1 MTAIRD
7 LLSYRLHLVA
17 NLLSRGAE
25 LRYRREFGVS
35 LWEWRTIALL
45 GAATEPLSLNHLA
58 HAAGIHKSQMS
69 RVVSGL
75 AKRRIVTREPDPG
88 DARGVRLALSRTG
101 RRLYD
106 GLISA
111 AAERGVHGLPVG
123 EGKAGVRP
131 RARQARHAGQ
141 GFHSTGKKLKT
152 RITELLGIEHPI
164 FQAAMSWASS
174 NSALVIAVSNAGG
187 MGVLAAGPLRP
198 EDFKRILGEIKNGTR
213 KPFGVNIPLNGARGP
228 ELLEIAF
235 QQKIPVMV
243 ASQGGPR
250 EHLARFRGIGTKWLH
265 VVASVEHAKKA
276 EAAGVDALVVD
287 GAEAGGH
294 PPPSEVGTLVLV
306 RRVLQAV
313 KLPVVASGGV
323 ADGAGV
329 AALLAL
335 GAEAV
340 QLGTRFIATPEA
352 SVHDNYKRA
361 VLDAE
366 VDQTTLV
373 GRGMHP
379 IRLLKNAFSAK
390 YEAAERAGASRDELE
405 TLFQEYSLKQAALRG
420 DIEWG
425 KVEAGQSAGLVH
437 EILPA
442 AEVMRRLVNELEAA
456 RQRLAKL

>member
-1 MTAIRD
+1 MR
-7 LLSYRLHLVA
+7 
-17 NLLSRGAE
+17 
-25 LRYRREFGVS
+25 
-35 LWEWRTIALL
+35 
-45 GAATEPLSLNHLA
+45 
-58 HAAGIHKSQMS
+58 
-69 RVVSGL
+69 
-75 AKRRIVTREPDPG
+75 
-88 DARGVRLALSRTG
+88 
-101 RRLYD
+101 
-106 GLISA
+106 
-111 AAERGVHGLPVG
+111 
-123 EGKAGVRP
+123 
-131 RARQARHAGQ
+131 
-141 GFHSTGKKLKT
+141 T

-174 NSALVIAVSNAGG
+174 NAPLIIAVSNAGG
-187 MGVLAAGPLRP
+187 MGVMAAGPMRP
-198 EDFKRILGEIKNGTR
+198 QDFKKALLEIRSKTA
-213 KPFGVNIPLNGARGP
+213 KPYGVNIPLNSPRAS
-228 ELLEIAF
+228 ELLDIACEAR
-235 QQKIPVMV
+235 IPVMV

-250 EHLARFRGIGTKWLH
+250 EHLARFRAIGTKWLH

-352 SVHDNYKRA
+352 SVHDDYKRA

-405 TLFQEYSLKQAALRG
+405 TVFQEYSLKQAALRG